1 MKILFGPVSSRRF
14 GRSLGIDLSPSK
26 KQCNF
31 DCVYCELDP
40 KKAQEK
46 QDEIISIDKIIS
58 EVKVMLEKNVEFDF
72 LTLTANGEPSLY
84 PYLNELILSLR
95 SIAKDKK
102 LLILS
107 NGTAVLDED
116 KFNALLKLD
125 VVKFSLDS
133 AVAKT
138 FYRIDRALKNI
149 DLEKMIEK
157 MADFRARFNG
167 DLIMEILVVKD
178 LNDNEE
184 EFEALNQALKKIMPL
199 RVDLSTIDR
208 PPAYAVKKVSEEKL
222 LELSKLI
229 DSTPVLLAK
238 RHYEGEKLSFNEEEL
253 LKMLHLRSQSEI
265 DIEVKFDEQSK
276 TLLNQLIKEKKV
288 KILDLA
294 GVKFVRGILK
304 KNM

>member
-1 MKILFGPVSSRRF
+1 MKILFGPINSRRF

-31 DCVYCELDP
+31 DCVYCELE
-40 KKAQEK
+40 AQKPQAK
-46 QDEIISIDKIIS
+46 QDEIVSVEEIVL
-58 EVKVMLEKNVEFDF
+58 EVQNTLEKNISFDF

-84 PYLNELILSLR
+84 PHLEELISSLR
-95 SIAKDKK
+95 KIAKDKK

-107 NGTAVLDED
+107 NGTAVLDQD
-116 KFNALLKLD
+116 KFNALLRLD

-133 AVAKT
+133 VISKT

-157 MADFRARFNG
+157 MAEFKTQFKG
-167 DLIMEILVVKD
+167 DLVMEILVVKD

-184 EFEALNQALKKIMPL
+184 EFIALNQALAKIAPL

-208 PPAYAVKKVSEEKL
+208 PPAYAVKKVSEERL

-229 DSTPVLLAK
+229 TSTPVLLPK
-238 RHYEGEKLSFNEEEL
+238 RHYEGEKLNFNEEEL

-265 DIEVKFDEQSK
+265 DIENKLDKASQV
-276 TLLNQLIKEKKV
+276 LLDKLIKEEKV
-288 KILDLA
+288 KILNLA
-294 GVKFVRGILK
+294 GVKFYK
-304 KNM
+304 A

>member
-84 PYLNELILSLR
+84 PHLNELILSLR

-107 NGTAVLDED
+107 NGAAVLDED

-133 AVAKT
+133 AVTKT

-149 DLEKMIEK
+149 DLEKIKKK

-184 EFEALNQALKKIMPL
+184 EFKALNQALKKIMPL

-276 TLLNQLIKEKKV
+276 TLLNQLKKEKKV

-294 GVKFVRGILK
+294 GVKFYKV
-304 KNM
+304 

>member
-58 EVKVMLEKNVEFDF
+58 EVKAMLEKNIEFDF

-84 PYLNELILSLR
+84 PHLNELILSLR

-133 AVAKT
+133 AVTKT

-184 EFEALNQALKKIMPL
+184 EFKALNQALKKIMPL

-238 RHYEGEKLSFNEEEL
+238 RHYEGEKLSFDEEEL

-294 GVKFVRGILK
+294 GVKFYKV
-304 KNM
+304 

>member
-14 GRSLGIDLSPSK
+14 GRSLGIDLSPNK

-184 EFEALNQALKKIMPL
+184 EFKALNQALKKIMPL

-265 DIEVKFDEQSK
+265 DIEMKFDKQSK

-294 GVKFVRGILK
+294 GVKFYKV
-304 KNM
+304 

>member
-1 MKILFGPVSSRRF
+1 MKILFGPINSRRF

-58 EVKVMLEKNVEFDF
+58 EVKVVLEKNVEFDF

-84 PYLNELILSLR
+84 PHLNELILSLR

-107 NGTAVLDED
+107 NGTAVLDGD

-157 MADFRARFNG
+157 MAEFKTQFKG
-167 DLIMEILVVKD
+167 DLVMEILVVKD

-184 EFEALNQALKKIMPL
+184 EFIALNQALAKIAPL

-208 PPAYAVKKVSEEKL
+208 PPAYAVKKISEERL

-229 DSTPVLLAK
+229 TSTPVLLPK
-238 RHYEGEKLSFNEEEL
+238 RHYEGEKLNFNEEEL

-265 DIEVKFDEQSK
+265 DIENKLDK
-276 TLLNQLIKEKKV
+276 TSQLLLDKLIKEEKI
-288 KILDLA
+288 KILNLA
-294 GVKFVRGILK
+294 GVKFYK
-304 KNM
+304 A

>member
-58 EVKVMLEKNVEFDF
+58 EVKVVLEKNVEFGF

-84 PYLNELILSLR
+84 PHLNELILSLR

-184 EFEALNQALKKIMPL
+184 EFKALNQALKKIMPS

-265 DIEVKFDEQSK
+265 DIEAKFDEQSK

-294 GVKFVRGILK
+294 GVKFYK
-304 KNM
+304 A

>member
-58 EVKVMLEKNVEFDF
+58 EVKVVLEKNVEFDF

-84 PYLNELILSLR
+84 PHLNELILSLR

-107 NGTAVLDED
+107 NGAAVLDED

-184 EFEALNQALKKIMPL
+184 EFKALNQALKKIMPS

-238 RHYEGEKLSFNEEEL
+238 RHYESEKLSFNEEEL

-265 DIEVKFDEQSK
+265 DIEAKFDEQSK

-294 GVKFVRGILK
+294 GVKFYK
-304 KNM
+304 A

>member
-31 DCVYCELDP
+31 DCVYCELDL

-58 EVKVMLEKNVEFDF
+58 EVKVVLEKNVEFDF

-184 EFEALNQALKKIMPL
+184 EFKALNQALKKIAPL

-294 GVKFVRGILK
+294 GVKFYKV
-304 KNM
+304 

>member
-58 EVKVMLEKNVEFDF
+58 EVKVVLEKNVEFDF

-84 PYLNELILSLR
+84 PHLNELILSLR

-184 EFEALNQALKKIMPL
+184 EFKALNQALKKIMPS

-265 DIEVKFDEQSK
+265 DIEAKFDEQSK

-294 GVKFVRGILK
+294 GVKFYK
-304 KNM
+304 A

>member
-116 KFNALLKLD
+116 KFNTLLKLD

-184 EFEALNQALKKIMPL
+184 EFKALNQALKKIMPL

-294 GVKFVRGILK
+294 GVKFYKV
-304 KNM
+304 

>member
-184 EFEALNQALKKIMPL
+184 EFKALNQALKKIMPL

-294 GVKFVRGILK
+294 GVKFYK
-304 KNM
+304 A

>member
-1 MKILFGPVSSRRF
+1 MKILFGPINSRRF

-31 DCVYCELDP
+31 DCVYCELE
-40 KKAQEK
+40 AQKPQAK
-46 QDEIISIDKIIS
+46 QDEIVSVEEIVL
-58 EVKVMLEKNVEFDF
+58 EVQNILEKNISFDF

-84 PYLNELILSLR
+84 PHLEELISSLR
-95 SIAKDKK
+95 KIAKDKK

-107 NGTAVLDED
+107 NGTAVLDQN

-133 AVAKT
+133 AIPKT

-157 MADFRARFNG
+157 MAEFKTQFKG
-167 DLIMEILVVKD
+167 DLVMEILVVKD

-184 EFEALNQALKKIMPL
+184 EFVALNQALAKIAPL

-208 PPAYAVKKVSEEKL
+208 PPAYAVKKVSEERL

-229 DSTPVLLAK
+229 TSTPVLLPK
-238 RHYEGEKLSFNEEEL
+238 RHYEGEKLNFNEEEL

-265 DIEVKFDEQSK
+265 DIENKLDNASQV
-276 TLLNQLIKEKKV
+276 LLDKLIKEEKV
-288 KILDLA
+288 KILNLA
-294 GVKFVRGILK
+294 GVKFYK
-304 KNM
+304 A

>member
-58 EVKVMLEKNVEFDF
+58 EVKVVLEKNVEFDF

-84 PYLNELILSLR
+84 PHLNELILSLR

-276 TLLNQLIKEKKV
+276 TLLNQLIKEEKV

-294 GVKFVRGILK
+294 GVKFYK
-304 KNM
+304 A

>member
-58 EVKVMLEKNVEFDF
+58 KVKVMLEKNVEFDF

-184 EFEALNQALKKIMPL
+184 EFKALNQALKKIMPL

-294 GVKFVRGILK
+294 GVKFYKV
-304 KNM
+304 

>member
-1 MKILFGPVSSRRF
+1 MKILFGPINSRRF

-31 DCVYCELDP
+31 DCVYCELE
-40 KKAQEK
+40 AQKPQAK
-46 QDEIISIDKIIS
+46 QDKIVSVEEIVL
-58 EVKVMLEKNVEFDF
+58 EVQNILEKNISFDF

-84 PYLNELILSLR
+84 PHLEELISSLR
-95 SIAKDKK
+95 KIAKDKK

-107 NGTAVLDED
+107 NGTAVLDQD

-133 AVAKT
+133 AISKT

-157 MADFRARFNG
+157 MAEFKTQFKG
-167 DLIMEILVVKD
+167 DLVMEILVVKD

-184 EFEALNQALKKIMPL
+184 EFIALNQALAKIAPL

-208 PPAYAVKKVSEEKL
+208 PPAYAVKKVSEERL

-229 DSTPVLLAK
+229 TSTPVLLPK
-238 RHYEGEKLSFNEEEL
+238 RHYEGEKLNFNEEEL

-265 DIEVKFDEQSK
+265 DIENKLDKASQV
-276 TLLNQLIKEKKV
+276 LLDKLIKEEKV
-288 KILDLA
+288 KILNLA
-294 GVKFVRGILK
+294 GVKFYK
-304 KNM
+304 A

>member
-84 PYLNELILSLR
+84 PHLNELILSLR

-184 EFEALNQALKKIMPL
+184 EFKALNQALKKIMPS

-265 DIEVKFDEQSK
+265 DIEAKFDEQSK

-294 GVKFVRGILK
+294 GVKFYK
-304 KNM
+304 A

>member
-58 EVKVMLEKNVEFDF
+58 EVKVVLEKNVEFDF

-125 VVKFSLDS
+125 MVKFSLDS

-184 EFEALNQALKKIMPL
+184 EFKALNQALKKIMPL

-294 GVKFVRGILK
+294 GVKFYKV
-304 KNM
+304 

>member
-1 MKILFGPVSSRRF
+1 MKILFGPINSRRF

-31 DCVYCELDP
+31 DCVYCELE
-40 KKAQEK
+40 AQKPQAK
-46 QDEIISIDKIIS
+46 QDEIVSVEEIVL
-58 EVKVMLEKNVEFDF
+58 EVQNILEKNISFDF

-84 PYLNELILSLR
+84 PHLEELISSLR
-95 SIAKDKK
+95 KIAKDKK

-107 NGTAVLDED
+107 NGTAVLDQD

-133 AVAKT
+133 AISKT

-157 MADFRARFNG
+157 MAEFKTQFKG
-167 DLIMEILVVKD
+167 DLVMEILVVKD

-184 EFEALNQALKKIMPL
+184 EFIALNQALAKIAPL

-208 PPAYAVKKVSEEKL
+208 PPAYAVKKVSEERL

-229 DSTPVLLAK
+229 TSTPVLLPK
-238 RHYEGEKLSFNEEEL
+238 RHYESEKLNFNEEEL

-265 DIEVKFDEQSK
+265 DIENKLDKASQV
-276 TLLNQLIKEKKV
+276 LLDKLIKEEKV
-288 KILDLA
+288 KILNLA
-294 GVKFVRGILK
+294 GVKFYK
-304 KNM
+304 A

>member
-14 GRSLGIDLSPSK
+14 GRSLGIDLSPNK

-40 KKAQEK
+40 KEAQEK

-184 EFEALNQALKKIMPL
+184 EFKALNQALKKIMPL

-265 DIEVKFDEQSK
+265 DIEVKFDKQSK

-294 GVKFVRGILK
+294 GVKFYKV
-304 KNM
+304 

>member
-1 MKILFGPVSSRRF
+1 MKILFGPVNSRRF

-229 DSTPVLLAK
+229 DSTPILLAK

-294 GVKFVRGILK
+294 GVKFYKV
-304 KNM
+304 

>member
-1 MKILFGPVSSRRF
+1 MKILFGPINSRRF

-31 DCVYCELDP
+31 DCVYCELE
-40 KKAQEK
+40 AQKPQAK
-46 QDEIISIDKIIS
+46 QDEIVSVEEIVL
-58 EVKVMLEKNVEFDF
+58 EVQNILEKNISFDF

-84 PYLNELILSLR
+84 PHLEELISSLR
-95 SIAKDKK
+95 KIAKDKK

-107 NGTAVLDED
+107 NGTAVLDQD

-133 AVAKT
+133 AIPKT

-157 MADFRARFNG
+157 MAEFKTQFKG
-167 DLIMEILVVKD
+167 DLVMEILVVKD

-184 EFEALNQALKKIMPL
+184 EFIALNQALAKIAPL

-208 PPAYAVKKVSEEKL
+208 PPAYAVKKVSKERL

-229 DSTPVLLAK
+229 TSTPVLLPK
-238 RHYEGEKLSFNEEEL
+238 RHYEGEKLNFNEEEL

-265 DIEVKFDEQSK
+265 DIENKLDKASQV
-276 TLLNQLIKEKKV
+276 LLDKLIKEEKV
-288 KILDLA
+288 KILNLA
-294 GVKFVRGILK
+294 GVKFYK
-304 KNM
+304 A

>member
-84 PYLNELILSLR
+84 PHLNELILSLR

-133 AVAKT
+133 AVTKT

-265 DIEVKFDEQSK
+265 DIEAKFDEQSK

-294 GVKFVRGILK
+294 GVKFYK
-304 KNM
+304 A

>member
-40 KKAQEK
+40 KKTQEK

-58 EVKVMLEKNVEFDF
+58 EVKAMLEKNVEFDF

-149 DLEKMIEK
+149 NLEKMIEK

-184 EFEALNQALKKIMPL
+184 EFKALNQALKKIMPL

-294 GVKFVRGILK
+294 GVKFYKV
-304 KNM
+304 

>member
-1 MKILFGPVSSRRF
+1 MKILFGPINSRRF

-31 DCVYCELDP
+31 DCVYCELETQKP
-40 KKAQEK
+40 QAK
-46 QDEIISIDKIIS
+46 QDEIVSVEEIVL
-58 EVKVMLEKNVEFDF
+58 EVQNILEKNISFDF

-84 PYLNELILSLR
+84 PHLEELISSLR
-95 SIAKDKK
+95 KIAKDKK

-107 NGTAVLDED
+107 NGTAVLDQD

-133 AVAKT
+133 AISKT

-157 MADFRARFNG
+157 MAEFKTQFKG
-167 DLIMEILVVKD
+167 DLVMEILVVKD

-184 EFEALNQALKKIMPL
+184 EFIALNQALAKIAPL

-208 PPAYAVKKVSEEKL
+208 PPAYAVKKVSEERL

-229 DSTPVLLAK
+229 TSTPVLLPK
-238 RHYEGEKLSFNEEEL
+238 RHYEGEKLNFNEEEL

-265 DIEVKFDEQSK
+265 DIENKLDKASQV
-276 TLLNQLIKEKKV
+276 LLDKLIKEEKV
-288 KILDLA
+288 KILNLA
-294 GVKFVRGILK
+294 GVKFYK
-304 KNM
+304 A

>member
-1 MKILFGPVSSRRF
+1 MKILFGPINSRRF

-31 DCVYCELDP
+31 DCVYCELE
-40 KKAQEK
+40 AQKPQAK
-46 QDEIISIDKIIS
+46 QDEIVSVEEIVL
-58 EVKVMLEKNVEFDF
+58 EVQNILEKNISFDF

-84 PYLNELILSLR
+84 PHLEELISSLR
-95 SIAKDKK
+95 KIAKDKK

-107 NGTAVLDED
+107 NGTAVLDQD

-133 AVAKT
+133 AIPKT

-157 MADFRARFNG
+157 MAEFKTQFKG
-167 DLIMEILVVKD
+167 DLVMEILVVKD

-184 EFEALNQALKKIMPL
+184 EFIALNQALAKIAPL

-208 PPAYAVKKVSEEKL
+208 PPAYAVKKVSEERL

-229 DSTPVLLAK
+229 TSTPVLLPK
-238 RHYEGEKLSFNEEEL
+238 RHYEGEKLNFNEEEI

-265 DIEVKFDEQSK
+265 DIENKLDNASQV
-276 TLLNQLIKEKKV
+276 LLDKLIKEEKV
-288 KILDLA
+288 KILNLA
-294 GVKFVRGILK
+294 GVKFYK
-304 KNM
+304 A

>member
-1 MKILFGPVSSRRF
+1 MKILFGPINSRRF

-31 DCVYCELDP
+31 DCVYCELE
-40 KKAQEK
+40 AQKPQAK
-46 QDEIISIDKIIS
+46 QDEIVSVEEIVL
-58 EVKVMLEKNVEFDF
+58 EVQNILEKNISFDF

-84 PYLNELILSLR
+84 PHLEELISSLR
-95 SIAKDKK
+95 KIAKDKK

-107 NGTAVLDED
+107 NGTAVLDQD

-133 AVAKT
+133 AISKT

-157 MADFRARFNG
+157 MAEFKTQFKG
-167 DLIMEILVVKD
+167 DLVMEILVVKD

-184 EFEALNQALKKIMPL
+184 EFVALNQALAKIAPL

-208 PPAYAVKKVSEEKL
+208 PPAYAVKKVSEERL
-222 LELSKLI
+222 LEFSKLI
-229 DSTPVLLAK
+229 TSTPVLLPK
-238 RHYEGEKLSFNEEEL
+238 RHYEGEKLNFNEEEL

-265 DIEVKFDEQSK
+265 DIENKLDKASQV
-276 TLLNQLIKEKKV
+276 LLDKLIKEEKV
-288 KILDLA
+288 KILNLA
-294 GVKFVRGILK
+294 GIKFYK
-304 KNM
+304 A

>member
-1 MKILFGPVSSRRF
+1 MKILFGPINSRRF

-31 DCVYCELDP
+31 DCVYCELEAQKP
-40 KKAQEK
+40 QEK
-46 QDEIISIDKIIS
+46 QDEIVSVEEIIL
-58 EVKVMLEKNVEFDF
+58 EVQGALEKNVPFDF

-84 PYLNELILSLR
+84 PHLDELISSLR
-95 SIAKDKK
+95 KIAKDKK

-107 NGTAVLDED
+107 NGTVVLDQD
-116 KFNALLKLD
+116 KFNTLLKLD

-133 AVAKT
+133 AISKT

-149 DLEKMIEK
+149 NLEKMIEK
-157 MADFRARFNG
+157 MAEFKTQFKG
-167 DLIMEILVVKD
+167 DLVMEILVVKD

-184 EFEALNQALKKIMPL
+184 EFIALNQALAKIAPL

-208 PPAYAVKKVSEEKL
+208 PPAYAVKKISEERL

-229 DSTPVLLAK
+229 TSTPVLLPK
-238 RHYEGEKLSFNEEEL
+238 RHYEGEKLNFNEEEL

-265 DIEVKFDEQSK
+265 DIENKLDKASQV
-276 TLLNQLIKEKKV
+276 LLDKLIKEEKV
-288 KILDLA
+288 KILNLA
-294 GVKFVRGILK
+294 GVKFYK
-304 KNM
+304 A

>member
-84 PYLNELILSLR
+84 PHLNELILSLR

-107 NGTAVLDED
+107 NGAAVLDED

-133 AVAKT
+133 AVTKT

-294 GVKFVRGILK
+294 GVKFYKV
-304 KNM
+304 

>member
-1 MKILFGPVSSRRF
+1 MRILFGPVSSRRF

-294 GVKFVRGILK
+294 GVKFYKV
-304 KNM
+304 

>member
-58 EVKVMLEKNVEFDF
+58 EVKVVLEKNVEFDF

-84 PYLNELILSLR
+84 PHLNELILSLR
-95 SIAKDKK
+95 SIVKDKK

-184 EFEALNQALKKIMPL
+184 EFKALNQALKKIMPL

-294 GVKFVRGILK
+294 GVKFYKV
-304 KNM
+304 

>member
-46 QDEIISIDKIIS
+46 QDEIISIDKIIF

-294 GVKFVRGILK
+294 GVKFYKV
-304 KNM
+304 